1 MAKIGLNY
9 PVYKTST
16 SAGVMGKAI
25 QADISIEMNDGK
37 LYGDDSLAEVDRSFK
52 TGTLTLGVTDL
63 SDAVQAALLGHA
75 IANDVMT
82 AKGTDTPAYAS
93 VGFYGVKMVSNAK
106 YYRAVWFPKVL
117 FSEPA
122 DANATKGES
131 IAFGTPTIVGAIFDD
146 ATNGWKQ
153 EKTFTTAT
161 LAQAWLDN
169 LAGITA
175 QVATP
180 VPSVAAGTHSG
191 TQTVALTCS
200 TADADIYYTTNGL
213 TPTDA
218 DDDYTTPLSIEESTM
233 LKAIA
238 VKAGMSNSEVMEAEY
253 IITA

>member
-1 MAKIGLNY
+1 
-9 PVYKTST
+9 
-16 SAGVMGKAI
+16 
-25 QADISIEMNDGK
+25 
-37 LYGDDSLAEVDRSFK
+37 
-52 TGTLTLGVTDL
+52 
-63 SDAVQAALLGHA
+63 
-75 IANDVMT
+75 MT
-82 AKGTDTPAYAS
+82 AKGTDSPAYAS
-93 VGFYGVKMVSNAK
+93 VGFYGVKMVSNVK

-153 EKTFTTAT
+153 EKTFATAA
-161 LAQAWLDN
+161 LAQAYLDN
-169 LAGITA
+169 LSGITA

-180 VPSVAAGTHSG
+180 VPSVAAGTHAG

-200 TADADIYYTTNGL
+200 TAGATIYYTTNGL

-218 DDDYTTPLSIEESTM
+218 DDEYSAPLSIAASTM

-238 VKAGMSNSEVMEAEY
+238 VKTDLADSAVMEAEY

>member
-9 PVYKTST
+9 PVYKTAT
-16 SAGVMGKAI
+16 SAGVIGKAI
-25 QADISIEMNDGK
+25 QADVTIEMNDGK

-63 SDAVQAALLGHA
+63 SDAVQSALLGHA

-82 AKGTDTPAYAS
+82 AKGTDSPAYAS
-93 VGFYGVKMVSNAK
+93 VGFYGVKMVSNVK

-117 FSEPA
+117 FGEPA

-153 EKTFTTAT
+153 EKTFATAA

-180 VPSVAAGTHSG
+180 VPSVAAGTYSG

-200 TADADIYYTTNGL
+200 TAGATIYYTTDGL

-218 DDDYTTPLSIEESTM
+218 DDEYSAPLSIAASTM

-238 VKAGMSNSEVMEAEY
+238 VKTDLADSAVMEAEY

>member
-9 PVYKTST
+9 PVYKTAT
-16 SAGVMGKAI
+16 SAGVIGKAI
-25 QADISIEMNDGK
+25 QADVTIEMNDGK

-93 VGFYGVKMVSNAK
+93 VGFYGVKMVSNVK

-153 EKTFTTAT
+153 EKTFTTAA

-175 QVATP
+175 QVAKP
-180 VPSVAAGTHSG
+180 VPSVAAGSYDES
-191 TQTVALTCS
+191 QTVALSCATGGA
-200 TADADIYYTTNGL
+200 TIHYTTNGL
-213 TPTDA
+213 TPTA
-218 DDDYTTPLSIEESTM
+218 DDTSYSTALTIATSTM

-238 VKAGMSNSEVMEAEY
+238 VKTGMSDSEVMEAEY
-253 IITA
+253 IIS